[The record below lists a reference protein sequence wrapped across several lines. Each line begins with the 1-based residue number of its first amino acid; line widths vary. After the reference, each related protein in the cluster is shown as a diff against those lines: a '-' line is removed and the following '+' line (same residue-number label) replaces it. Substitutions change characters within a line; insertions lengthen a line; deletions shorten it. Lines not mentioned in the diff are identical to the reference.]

1 MAVAMPVEH
10 ISYISEA
17 EYLDAEERSPVKHE
31 WVGGYVHAMAGAT
44 KVHGDCVTNCVIALA
59 SAAREHRCR
68 LIAADLLV
76 QTANAVYY
84 PDVVVACD
92 SSDDPR
98 IERRPCLIVEVASP
112 STAATD
118 RREKLLAYLQL
129 ATLVDYW
136 IVDVQRGVVEVHHRG
151 DEGWTSSLAQA
162 GDTVSAT

>member
-1 MAVAMPVEH
+1 
-10 ISYISEA
+10 
-17 EYLDAEERSPVKHE
+17 
-31 WVGGYVHAMAGAT
+31 MAGAT

-59 SAAREHRCR
+59 SAAREHRCC
-68 LIAADLLV
+68 LIVADLLV

-129 ATLVDYW
+129 AALVDYW
-136 IVDVQRGVVEVHHRG
+136 IVDVPRGVVEVHHRG

-162 GDTVSAT
+162 DDTVSAT